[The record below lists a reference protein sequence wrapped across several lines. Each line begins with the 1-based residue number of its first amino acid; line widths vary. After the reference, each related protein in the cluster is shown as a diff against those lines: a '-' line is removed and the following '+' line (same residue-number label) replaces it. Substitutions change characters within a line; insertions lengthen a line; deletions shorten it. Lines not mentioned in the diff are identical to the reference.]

1 MKEVNNLNGA
11 EESCASVHDAAD
23 ATGDEIRKAKE
34 LLRANGYCLFGYREA
49 GEKVKRTVGSGWAF
63 VKEKGKAFGGWLSA
77 KLDELKA
84 RQEEQRRAAAE
95 KRRLAEESEE
105 RCAKAEADCG
115 GTTADGRADD
125 SGEVPKCAACGAGL
139 VPGARFCRK
148 CGTPVSAVRDVPA
161 VELPAAMRSESV
173 AVEDSAG
180 SDAPK
185 CVACGAGLVP
195 GARFCRKCG
204 TPVSSVRDVPPAEA
218 KSEIVA
224 GEDSAGS
231 GSGAQKCA
239 VCGTALAVG
248 MKFCGEC
255 GTPVHAKARKP
266 RQRKTARPCKTSPS
280 AEE

>member
-148 CGTPVSAVRDVPA
+148 CGTPVS
-161 VELPAAMRSESV
+161 
-173 AVEDSAG
+173 
-180 SDAPK
+180 
-185 CVACGAGLVP
+185 
-195 GARFCRKCG
+195 
-204 TPVSSVRDVPPAEA
+204 SVRDVPPAEA